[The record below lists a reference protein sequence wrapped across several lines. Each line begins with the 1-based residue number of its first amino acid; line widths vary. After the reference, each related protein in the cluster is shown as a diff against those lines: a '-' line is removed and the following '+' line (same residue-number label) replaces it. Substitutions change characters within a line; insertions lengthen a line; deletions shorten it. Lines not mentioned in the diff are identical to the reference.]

1 MRQPPI
7 QPAIRVIQQEHDLLS
22 AIIRGMEYFVQI
34 IDEGGKAPDAKVF
47 RAMLLYISDYPDR
60 VHHPKEDNYLFARLH
75 QRTDKVDDVLSH
87 LESEHQRGD
96 QMVFELQHALARLE
110 FHGMKTFPD
119 FRALVQRY
127 AQFYNGHMRLEED
140 VVLPAALQFLTAADW
155 DDINAAFQANDNPL
169 AGTDDKEDLQKL
181 FSLIANIAPP
191 PVGVGPE
198 A

>member
-1 MRQPPI
+1 MRLPPT
-7 QPAIRVIQQEHDLLS
+7 QPAIRVIQEEHDLLS
-22 AIIRGMEYFVQI
+22 AIIRGMEYFVRV

-75 QRTDKVDDVLSH
+75 QRSDKVDDALSR
-87 LESEHQRGD
+87 LESEHRQGD
-96 QMVFELQHALARLE
+96 QLVFELQHALTRLE
-110 FHGMKTFPD
+110 FHGMKAFPD
-119 FRALVQRY
+119 FKALVQRY

-140 VVLPAALQFLTAADW
+140 VVLPAALQFLTEADW
-155 DDINAAFQANDNPL
+155 NDINAAFQANDNPL
-169 AGTDDKEDLQKL
+169 AGTDDKEDMQQL

-191 PVGVGPE
+191 PVGLGPE